1 MALINGFTIFGFIFL
16 VISLIASKY
25 TKKEKDIENP
35 NCKEEVNDVKTNV
48 VLSKVLPLVSLGIIL
63 VGVICW
69 LVTGG
74 PIVD

>member
-25 TKKEKDIENP
+25 TKKEADIENP
-35 NCKEEVNDVKTNV
+35 NCSEEVNDVKTNV